1 MDSLV
6 IIGNGITGM
15 TTARLVRKQS
25 DRPIIVISDETD
37 FFYSRPAL
45 MYIFMGHMKF
55 EHTKPYEDWF
65 WEKNKIQLLRATVTS
80 IDTNAK
86 SIALN
91 NGQTLP
97 YGQLVIATG
106 SRTNKFGWPGQ
117 DLSGVQGL
125 YGMRDLELM
134 EKNTSNVS
142 RAVIVGGGLIGI
154 EMAEMLHSRNIPVTF
169 LVRETNYWDNI
180 LPQEEAKLVGRHI
193 REYGIDLRLGTQ
205 LKEILPGNDGRVR
218 AVLTDKGE
226 EIACQFVGL
235 TAGVTPNTDV
245 AKSSA
250 IEINRGILVNEF
262 LETNVP
268 GVYAAGDCAEFRMN
282 RPRHPKIEQLWYT
295 GRMQA
300 ETLAKTLCGIRTPYD
315 RGVWFNS
322 AKFFDIEYQTYGFV
336 SNLPM
341 PDEESLYWE
350 HPEGKHC
357 VRIVYDK
364 TNRTVIGFNLFGIR
378 YRQAICERW
387 IRDRRTVEYV
397 LENLAEANFDPE
409 FFREFE
415 HEVIALFNSTN
426 PARKVLLKRRRGLFQ
441 MA

>member
-1 MDSLV
+1 MESLV
-6 IIGNGITGM
+6 IIGNGITGI

-45 MYIFMGHMKF
+45 MYIYMGHMKF

-65 WEKNKIQLLRATVTS
+65 WEKNKIQLLRATVMS
-80 IDTNAK
+80 IDTDAK
-86 SIALN
+86 SIVLN
-91 NGQTLP
+91 NGQKLP

-117 DLSGVQGL
+117 DLPGVQGL
-125 YGMRDLELM
+125 YGMRDIELM
-134 EKNTSNVS
+134 EKNTSNIS
-142 RAVIVGGGLIGI
+142 KAVIVGGGLIGI

-193 REYGIDLRLGTQ
+193 GEYGIDLRLGTQ
-205 LKEILPGNDGRVR
+205 LKEILAGNDGRVR
-218 AVLTDKGE
+218 AIVTDKGE
-226 EIACQFVGL
+226 EIGCQFVGL
-235 TAGVTPNTDV
+235 TAGVAPNTDV
-245 AKSSA
+245 AKNSK
-250 IEINRGILVNEF
+250 IEINRGVLVNEF
-262 LETNVP
+262 LETNIAD
-268 GVYAAGDCAEFRMN
+268 VYAAGDCAEFKMN

-300 ETLAKTLCGIRTPYD
+300 EVLAKTLCGNRTAYD

-336 SNLPM
+336 SNVPVQ
-341 PDEESLYWE
+341 DEESLYWE
-350 HPEGKHC
+350 HPDGKHSI
-357 VRIVYDK
+357 RIVYHK
-364 TNRTVIGFNLFGIR
+364 TGQTVIGFNLFGIR

-387 IRDRRTVEYV
+387 IKEQRTIEYV
-397 LENLAEANFDPE
+397 LENLGAANFDPE
-409 FFREFE
+409 FFSEFE
-415 HEVIALFNSTN
+415 KEAIDLFNSKH
-426 PARKVLLKRRRGLFQ
+426 PERKVFLKRRRGLFQ
-441 MA
+441 NA